1 MMGYELSL
9 VEEPDIGM
17 MAPIH
22 ALSFDD
28 AWTGAMIRRILAMP
42 GAHGIVARHE
52 RKRTVAGF
60 TLLRH
65 AADECEVLS
74 LAVSPELRGD
84 GLGGFLLDGAI
95 EYASAGGATKLF
107 LEVAEDND
115 IARRLYSGRGLEPVG
130 RRPDYYTRKDGTTAA
145 ALTMSCQL
153 EIQAMQAPG

>member
-1 MMGYELSL
+1 MTGYELSM
-9 VEEPDIGM
+9 VEESDIGI
-17 MAPIH
+17 MARIH

-52 RKRTVAGF
+52 RKRTVSGF
-60 TLLRH
+60 ALLRQ

-74 LAVSPELRGD
+74 LAVSPDLRGD
-84 GLGGFLLDGAI
+84 GVGGFLLDGAM
-95 EYASAGGATKLF
+95 EYASVAGAIKLF

-115 IARRLYSGRGLEPVG
+115 VARRLYEGRGLAPVG

-145 ALTMSCQL
+145 ALTMSCPL
-153 EIQAMQAPG
+153 EAQAVRAPG